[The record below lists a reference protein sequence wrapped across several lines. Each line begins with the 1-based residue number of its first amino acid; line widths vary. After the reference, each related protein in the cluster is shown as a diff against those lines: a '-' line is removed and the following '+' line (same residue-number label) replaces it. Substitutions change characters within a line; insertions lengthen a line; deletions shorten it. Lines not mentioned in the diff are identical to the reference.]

1 MVWQNRVQH
10 LHAAGRNQ
18 PQPNGVPPYNQSS
31 QRHFISIPT
40 HPFHDGNPAVSR
52 KFSGRFQSG
61 SQPFA
66 FWTPSLILAV
76 VLSLVRPKVCYE
88 YGYYG
93 LNKCGE
99 SSDPP
104 SYPSHLYLSLE
115 KLLSTVIS
123 LLFFSPVEVQIFLLI
138 TLHRET
144 ISVCE
149 MSGLLSL
156 PAYVFSFF
164 LRWFFSVFS
173 SWWLSSFW

>member
-52 KFSGRFQSG
+52 KFSGRSQSG

-76 VLSLVRPKVCYE
+76 VLSLVRPKGCQG

-104 SYPSHLYLSLE
+104 LPPPTYIPLSKSSYRQLYLYYF
-115 KLLSTVIS
+115 S
-123 LLFFSPVEVQIFLLI
+123 LLWK
-138 TLHRET
+138 
-144 ISVCE
+144 CK
-149 MSGLLSL
+149 
-156 PAYVFSFF
+156 
-164 LRWFFSVFS
+164 
-173 SWWLSSFW
+173 SSF